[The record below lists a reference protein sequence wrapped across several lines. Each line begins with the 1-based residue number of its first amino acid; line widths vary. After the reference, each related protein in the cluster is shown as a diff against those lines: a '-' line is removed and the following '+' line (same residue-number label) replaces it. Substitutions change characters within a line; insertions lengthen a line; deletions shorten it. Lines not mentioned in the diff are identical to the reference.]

1 MEYKIKWLSNASL
14 TYFDEID
21 FIFEKWNYKEVQKFI
36 LLVEENLIRLSVNP
50 KIGIPIKYMFRL
62 VLSKQT
68 TLFYTIHEK
77 EKRIDLIIFWNNSK
91 NPDDLVKLL

>member
-1 MEYKIKWLSNASL
+1 
-14 TYFDEID
+14 
-21 FIFEKWNYKEVQKFI
+21 
-36 LLVEENLIRLSVNP
+36 
-50 KIGIPIKYMFRL
+50 MFRL

-91 NPDDLVKLL
+91 NPDVLVRLL

>member
-14 TYFDEID
+14 TYLDEID

-36 LLVEENLIRLSVNP
+36 LLVDENLKRLSKNP
-50 KIGIPIKYMFRL
+50 KIGIPIKNIFRL

-68 TLFYTIHEK
+68 TLFYSR
-77 EKRIDLIIFWNNSK
+77 KRKK
-91 NPDDLVKLL
+91 N

>member
-14 TYFDEID
+14 TYLDEID

-36 LLVEENLIRLSVNP
+36 LLVDENLKRLSVNP
-50 KIGIPIKYMFRL
+50 KIGIPIKNMFRL
-62 VLSKQT
+62 VLSNQT
-68 TLFYTIHEK
+68 TLFYTIQEK

-91 NPDDLVKLL
+91 NPNDLVRLL

>member
-14 TYFDEID
+14 TYLDEID
-21 FIFEKWNYKEVQKFI
+21 FIFEKWNFKEVQNFI
-36 LLVEENLIRLSVNP
+36 LLVDENLKRLSVNP
-50 KIGIPIKYMFRL
+50 KIGIPIKNMFRL

-68 TLFYTIHEK
+68 TLFFSIKEK

-91 NPDDLVKLL
+91 NPDELMKLL